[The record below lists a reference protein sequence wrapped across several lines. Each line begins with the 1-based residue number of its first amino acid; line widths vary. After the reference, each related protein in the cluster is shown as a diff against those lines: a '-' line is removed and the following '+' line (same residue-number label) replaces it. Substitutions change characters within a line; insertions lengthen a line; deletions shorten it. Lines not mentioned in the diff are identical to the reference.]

1 MSNTA
6 VPEKQPRR
14 RLLTRRAPEGFERIA
29 DLVKRLGISASTL
42 YAWQADKTL
51 NFPTPTQLGKRFV
64 IYSSAAVDQWLAERT
79 RPACAGVTA

>member
-1 MSNTA
+1 MNTEVA
-6 VPEKQPRR
+6 PEKKTRR

-64 IYSSAAVDQWLAERT
+64 IYRSTSVDQWLAERT
-79 RPACAGVTA
+79 RPAAVPA

>member
-6 VPEKQPRR
+6 APEKQPRR

-42 YAWQADKTL
+42 YAWQADETL
-51 NFPTPTQLGKRFV
+51 NFPKPTQLGKRFV
-64 IYSSAAVDQWLAERT
+64 IYSTASVDQWLAERT
-79 RPACAGVTA
+79 SALGASA